1 MEDIKIE
8 ILPNLYLKEDET
20 FDLEKALQMSGK
32 IAGLCYAKTSF
43 HDILEEDKD
52 KTLRRIENTL
62 SNGHHSVY
70 DHIWISFYIKNIPK
84 ILAMVLNN
92 EKQYTTSEKSL
103 RYTPIDDSLDV
114 SVEEK
119 KAYYKWLEIMKD
131 KIGTKYG
138 EVFSKTKIK
147 TLAQENARSFISV
160 FMPTQMV
167 YSTTLRQINNLC
179 SFMQN
184 YYVISNKDDSF
195 EGKLATSMVAMI
207 KEFQKLN
214 VLDDRL
220 MGNDKNRNLSLFGS
234 NLGDKKNYFGDLY
247 EVTYDGTYAELAQ
260 AQRHRTLDYQMERKK
275 DKSYFVPPIIETDPA
290 LATEWLTDMMKIS
303 NLNVTPIGEMI
314 TIRESGSYQNFILKC
329 KERLCSN
336 AQLEIM
342 LQTRKTLLEYM
353 DALKESNPVLYEDI
367 KKYSHGARCSFPDYV
382 CPADCKFK
390 EGKTLVR
397 KI

>member
-1 MEDIKIE
+1 
-8 ILPNLYLKEDET
+8 
-20 FDLEKALQMSGK
+20 
-32 IAGLCYAKTSF
+32 
-43 HDILEEDKD
+43 
-52 KTLRRIENTL
+52 
-62 SNGHHSVY
+62 
-70 DHIWISFYIKNIPK
+70 
-84 ILAMVLNN
+84 MVLNN

-195 EGKLATSMVAMI
+195 EGKLATSIGAMM

-260 AQRHRTLDYQMERKK
+260 AQRHRTLQYKIRLLDEVKFYIPE
-275 DKSYFVPPIIETDPA
+275 IIENN
-290 LATEWLTDMMKIS
+290 E
-303 NLNVTPIGEMI
+303 
-314 TIRESGSYQNFILKC
+314 
-329 KERLCSN
+329 
-336 AQLEIM
+336 
-342 LQTRKTLLEYM
+342 
-353 DALKESNPVLYEDI
+353 ALKKMWLED
-367 KKYSHGARCSFPDYV
+367 Y
-382 CPADCKFK
+382 
-390 EGKTLVR
+390 
-397 KI
+397 

>member
-1 MEDIKIE
+1 
-8 ILPNLYLKEDET
+8 
-20 FDLEKALQMSGK
+20 
-32 IAGLCYAKTSF
+32 
-43 HDILEEDKD
+43 
-52 KTLRRIENTL
+52 
-62 SNGHHSVY
+62 
-70 DHIWISFYIKNIPK
+70 
-84 ILAMVLNN
+84 
-92 EKQYTTSEKSL
+92 
-103 RYTPIDDSLDV
+103 
-114 SVEEK
+114 
-119 KAYYKWLEIMKD
+119 MKD

>member
-1 MEDIKIE
+1 MENIKIE
-8 ILPNLYLKEDET
+8 ILPNLYLKNDGT

-32 IAGLCYAKTSF
+32 IAGLCYAETSF
-43 HDILEEDKD
+43 HDILEEDEN
-52 KTLRRIENTL
+52 KTLRRIENIL
-62 SNGHHSVY
+62 NNGHHSVY
-70 DHIWISFYIKNIPK
+70 DHIWINFYIKNIPK

-114 SVEEK
+114 SDEEK
-119 KAYYKWLEIMKD
+119 KTYYKWLEIMNN
-131 KIGTKYG
+131 KIGAKYG
-138 EVFSKTKIK
+138 EVFSKRKIK

-184 YYVISNKDDSF
+184 YCDISNKADPF
-195 EGKLATSMVAMI
+195 EEKLATSMQSMM
-207 KEFQKLN
+207 KEFQRLN
-214 VLDDRL
+214 VLDNRL
-220 MGNDKNRNLSLFGS
+220 MGNDKNRKFSLFGN

-247 EVTYDGTYAELAQ
+247 EVIYEGTYAELAQ

-275 DKSYFVPPIIETDPA
+275 DKSYFVPPIIESDPSLTA
-290 LATEWLTDMMKIS
+290 EWLTDMMRIS
-303 NLNVTPIGEMI
+303 NLDVTPIGEMI

-342 LQTRKTLLEYM
+342 LQTRKILLEYM
-353 DALKESNPVLYEDI
+353 EALKGSNQLLYEDI
-367 KKYSHGARCSFPDYV
+367 KKYSHGARCSFPDYI
-382 CPADCKFK
+382 CSADCKFK

>member
-1 MEDIKIE
+1 
-8 ILPNLYLKEDET
+8 
-20 FDLEKALQMSGK
+20 
-32 IAGLCYAKTSF
+32 
-43 HDILEEDKD
+43 
-52 KTLRRIENTL
+52 
-62 SNGHHSVY
+62 
-70 DHIWISFYIKNIPK
+70 
-84 ILAMVLNN
+84 
-92 EKQYTTSEKSL
+92 
-103 RYTPIDDSLDV
+103 
-114 SVEEK
+114 
-119 KAYYKWLEIMKD
+119 
-131 KIGTKYG
+131 
-138 EVFSKTKIK
+138 
-147 TLAQENARSFISV
+147 
-160 FMPTQMV
+160 
-167 YSTTLRQINNLC
+167 
-179 SFMQN
+179 
-184 YYVISNKDDSF
+184 
-195 EGKLATSMVAMI
+195 
-207 KEFQKLN
+207 
-214 VLDDRL
+214 

-275 DKSYFVPPIIETDPA
+275 DKSYFVPPIIESDPA